1 MKKKFFKLETLKELL
16 EKEKI
21 KGRKIVHCHGVFD
34 LIHIGHIKHFKESK
48 RFGDI
53 LVVTVTPDR
62 FVDKGHGRPAF
73 KERTRIEA
81 LEALEDIDYLALNTE
96 KSALSAIRK
105 IKPNFYCKGPDY
117 KNFSHDLTGKI
128 SDEVKEVKKFKGRVI
143 FTKSETFSSTRLIN
157 ENSGILSNEQKI
169 FIKNIK
175 KNNNFISTRKKIDNF
190 KKLKVL
196 LVGEIIIDQY
206 VFCEALGKSGKE
218 PVLALRDLYTEEYL
232 GGAGAISNHLSTFC
246 KNIKLLSMLGER
258 EEFKQFINSSIQK
271 NVNLEYIKKKNSPTI
286 IKRRFLDH
294 VSHSKV
300 LGVYKINDELL
311 TKQNEKN
318 FNNILIKN
326 LKKFDLVIVSDYGH
340 GLISK
345 KSAEIITKYSKFLA
359 LNAQVNAANI
369 GYHTMRNYK
378 NLDCVIINEKE
389 IRHET
394 RDKNTNIEKLMIN
407 LSNVHNIKN
416 LIVTRGSSGSTIFNS
431 KSKKFFYSP
440 AFAKATIDK
449 IGAGDAM
456 LSMASLCLKMKLQP
470 DITLLISSLAAAYSV
485 ENVGN
490 KNKISKMKILKNLE
504 NLFK

>member
-1 MKKKFFKLETLKELL
+1 MKKKFFKLETLKRLL
-16 EKEKI
+16 EKEKTI
-21 KGRKIVHCHGVFD
+21 GRKIVHCHGVFD

-48 RFGDI
+48 RLGDI
-53 LVVTVTPDR
+53 LVVTVTPDK
-62 FVDKGHGRPAF
+62 FVDKGPGRPAF

-96 KSALSAIRK
+96 RSALSAIRK

-157 ENSGILSNEQKI
+157 ENSGILSNEQKM

-175 KNNNFISTRKKIDNF
+175 KNNNFISTRKKIENF

-258 EEFKQFINSSIQK
+258 EEFKKFINSSIQK

-286 IKRRFLDH
+286 I
-294 VSHSKV
+294 
-300 LGVYKINDELL
+300 N
-311 TKQNEKN
+311 
-318 FNNILIKN
+318 
-326 LKKFDLVIVSDYGH
+326 
-340 GLISK
+340 
-345 KSAEIITKYSKFLA
+345 
-359 LNAQVNAANI
+359 
-369 GYHTMRNYK
+369 
-378 NLDCVIINEKE
+378 
-389 IRHET
+389 
-394 RDKNTNIEKLMIN
+394 
-407 LSNVHNIKN
+407 
-416 LIVTRGSSGSTIFNS
+416 
-431 KSKKFFYSP
+431 
-440 AFAKATIDK
+440 
-449 IGAGDAM
+449 
-456 LSMASLCLKMKLQP
+456 
-470 DITLLISSLAAAYSV
+470 
-485 ENVGN
+485 
-490 KNKISKMKILKNLE
+490 
-504 NLFK
+504 